1 MKQKESDFEQVVVS
15 PEGRVDS
22 PSYNDEMFM
31 GENRFGVKFGDD
43 FAKSVESQ
51 RSEVE
56 ENE

>member
-1 MKQKESDFEQVVVS
+1 MS
-15 PEGRVDS
+15 PEGRADS
-22 PSYNDEMFM
+22 PSYNDEIFT
-31 GENRFGVKFGDD
+31 GENRFGVKFSDD